1 MLEIYAIAGGD
12 WLRGNLNA
20 IAAFMGPAHG
30 RL

>member
-20 IAAFMGPAHG
+20 IAAFMG
-30 RL
+30 